1 MSKREKIILSAA
13 LLAVLYVVYSLFIA
27 SPSKPPSVDTEKKK
41 TELTKVISDVSGNL
55 SKEALDK
62 ADIYI
67 IVSAEAEWTS
77 DPFSKTVLPKK
88 SKARKRDKP
97 LKQKVSF
104 TYSGYVEMGDKRLAI
119 INGIEYE
126 IGEELELAGYIVE
139 KIEPFK
145 VVIRARK
152 GQRRIIVPVKEGI
165 L

>member
-1 MSKREKIILSAA
+1 MSKREKVILFGA
-13 LLAVLYVVYSLFIA
+13 LLAILYGAYSVFLD

-55 SKEALDK
+55 SKEVLDK

-67 IVSAEAEWTS
+67 IARAEAEWRS

-88 SKARKRDKP
+88 SEARKPAKP

-126 IGEELELAGYIVE
+126 TGEELELAGYIVE

-145 VVIRARK
+145 VVIRGKKRQK
-152 GQRRIIVPVKEGI
+152 RIIVPMKEGI